1 MSRNRT
7 QVAIV
12 GAGPAGLLLSHLL
25 ARGGVDS
32 VVFSGLGS
40 WNGVD
45 GYRFTVSAA
54 DKGEPGRGQD
64 TFEMNVFGPRGNLVK
79 SIQGVLV
86 NGNIQSIR

>member
-1 MSRNRT
+1 M
-7 QVAIV
+7 V
-12 GAGPAGLLLSHLL
+12 
-25 ARGGVDS
+25 
-32 VVFSGLGS
+32 
-40 WNGVD
+40 
-45 GYRFTVSAA
+45 A